1 MGRPAV
7 AFSQPSGAKST
18 APIAADF
25 MHLDTPTVSF
35 ITVLV
40 TCLET
45 GILVA
50 LWRIHRG
57 MRGLSFWAAGAMAI
71 SIGVLG
77 IYLRSGMLPSASL
90 VVANFFVLAG
100 FILTWWGIEAFFG
113 RPLPY
118 RLGAV
123 IFVMA
128 AIGVIYFT
136 AESNSRLRIV
146 TLLGSFV
153 LLSVL
158 RVHSMLRDLRPS
170 TRFSQILSGMT
181 LGTQSLFYLA
191 LALAVWSLPAVERPL
206 AQLPILGWIFL
217 IPMLLSITVVFA
229 AILLV
234 NQTIAARL
242 QEAARRDALT
252 EALTRRA
259 LDEAAEIEVARSNRH
274 HTPLSLLM
282 IDIDHFKLV
291 NDQYGHPAGDMVLRR
306 FAVATQ
312 HCLRRE
318 DLFGRVGGEEFC
330 TLLPNTPA
338 AGAALLAERIRKAVA
353 DLAIEVDGHH
363 LSLKVSI
370 GVATLGEH
378 GKAWQDLVRQA
389 DAALYAA
396 KRAGRNRVV
405 IADAI
410 PLPAAAAD

>member
-1 MGRPAV
+1 
-7 AFSQPSGAKST
+7 
-18 APIAADF
+18 

-50 LWRIHRG
+50 LWLIHRG
-57 MRGLSFWAAGAMAI
+57 MRGLSLWAAGATAI
-71 SIGVLG
+71 SIGMLG
-77 IYLRSGMLPSASL
+77 IYLRSAMLPSSAQ
-90 VVANFFVLAG
+90 VVANLFLLGG

-113 RPLPY
+113 RRLPY
-118 RLGAV
+118 RLGTA
-123 IFVMA
+123 IFVA
-128 AIGVIYFT
+128 TAIALIYFS
-136 AESNSRLRIV
+136 AENNSRLRIV

-153 LLSVL
+153 LLSLL
-158 RVHSMLRDLRPS
+158 RVHSMLREVKPG
-170 TRFSQILSGMT
+170 TRFSQILSGIT
-181 LGTQSLFYLA
+181 LGIQALFYLA
-191 LALAVWSLPAVERPL
+191 LAAVVWSLPAVERPL
-206 AQLPILGWIFL
+206 AQLPILGWVFL

-229 AILLV
+229 VILLV
-234 NQTIAARL
+234 NQTIATRL
-242 QEAARRDALT
+242 QEAARQDTLT
-252 EALTRRA
+252 GALTRRA

-282 IDIDHFKLV
+282 LDIDHFKLV

-306 FAVATQ
+306 FAAATH

-330 TLLPNTPA
+330 ALLPNTPA

-353 DLAIEVDGHH
+353 DIAIEVDGHH

-396 KRAGRNRVV
+396 KRAGRNRVI